1 MFIITNKK
9 YLKYILCRV
18 WTELVL
24 NYIWIWALV
33 RNIKTILWYEINDL
47 SHFILWITYYT
58 ITSLKFGF
66 QCLVALI
73 QTREMLRDLLKTDKR
88 RFNYINSYLHYYNW
102 LIFKF
107 SHKINNL
114 PIIRH
119 FMWSSM
125 LTSQFWKVFYAY
137 TRHKAVKMILV
148 SRVEDI
154 RKPASTEGEKHI
166 SKWFQKVTLNFKEIL
181 NFFEGPQAPRDVP
194 DLKPTLEG
202 IMLFSRDLWDI
213 YPPKEQKKPTQLSNK

>member
-24 NYIWIWALV
+24 NYIWIWAMV

-66 QCLVALI
+66 PCLVILI

-119 FMWSSM
+119 FLWSSM
-125 LTSQFWKVFYAY
+125 LTSQFWKVFY
-137 TRHKAVKMILV
+137 TDTHHKAAKMILV
-148 SRVEDI
+148 SRIEDI
-154 RKPASTEGEKHI
+154 RKPASTEDEKHI
-166 SKWFQKVTLNFKEIL
+166 SKWIQKVTLNFKL
-181 NFFEGPQAPRDVP
+181 DC
-194 DLKPTLEG
+194 
-202 IMLFSRDLWDI
+202 SRCKVM
-213 YPPKEQKKPTQLSNK
+213 P

>member
-1 MFIITNKK
+1 M
-9 YLKYILCRV
+9 
-18 WTELVL
+18 
-24 NYIWIWALV
+24 V

-114 PIIRH
+114 PIY
-119 FMWSSM
+119 
-125 LTSQFWKVFYAY
+125 VVVYA
-137 TRHKAVKMILV
+137 
-148 SRVEDI
+148 D
-154 RKPASTEGEKHI
+154 
-166 SKWFQKVTLNFKEIL
+166 
-181 NFFEGPQAPRDVP
+181 
-194 DLKPTLEG
+194 
-202 IMLFSRDLWDI
+202 
-213 YPPKEQKKPTQLSNK
+213 

>member
-1 MFIITNKK
+1 
-9 YLKYILCRV
+9 
-18 WTELVL
+18 
-24 NYIWIWALV
+24 
-33 RNIKTILWYEINDL
+33 
-47 SHFILWITYYT
+47 
-58 ITSLKFGF
+58 
-66 QCLVALI
+66 
-73 QTREMLRDLLKTDKR
+73 
-88 RFNYINSYLHYYNW
+88 
-102 LIFKF
+102 
-107 SHKINNL
+107 
-114 PIIRH
+114 
-119 FMWSSM
+119 M

-202 IMLFSRDLWDI
+202 IMLFSRDLVKTIINIMSVYYLIFFKMAICVFGYSDPNTAI
-213 YPPKEQKKPTQLSNK
+213 HQLQRLLCACYIL